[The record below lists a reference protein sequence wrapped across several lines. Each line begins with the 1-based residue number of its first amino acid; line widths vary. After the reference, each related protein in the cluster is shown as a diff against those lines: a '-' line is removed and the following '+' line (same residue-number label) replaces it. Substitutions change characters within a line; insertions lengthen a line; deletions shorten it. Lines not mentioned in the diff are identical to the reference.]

1 MNNMKRILFYV
12 TAIVSLTLFAACSKD
27 DGDGFNITSSKSV
40 ELTSQKTSQIECSD
54 SKATYASENEYVAT
68 VSATGLITGKRIG
81 ETYIDVNGQKS
92 IKVSVTPVCTQFTEP
107 QFLFGATKDEVYTK
121 VGTSYSLS
129 NESGIAYTT
138 TNDRVRGY
146 LYLLKDGKVSS
157 VVMVVSSSYFSSLTD
172 FLLERYAPATFSEEN
187 YTVLYVNALTADK
200 ITMIIGEQVYS
211 ASIIYVAYLPYTNS
225 KSRSATN
232 SESVKLQVK
241 SLLDKLILR

>member
-225 KSRSATN
+225 KSRSVTN

>member
-1 MNNMKRILFYV
+1 MKNMKRILFYV

-54 SKATYASENEYVAT
+54 SKATYASENGYVAT
-68 VSATGLITGKRIG
+68 VSETGLITGRRIG

-92 IKVSVTPVCTQFTEP
+92 IKVSVTPVYTQFSEP
-107 QFLFGATKDEVYTK
+107 QFLFGATKDEVYAK
-121 VGTSYSLS
+121 VGTNYSLS
-129 NESGIAYTT
+129 NESGIVYTT
-138 TNDRVRGY
+138 ANDRVRGY
-146 LYLLKDGKVSS
+146 LYLLKDGRVTS

-172 FLLERYAPATFSEEN
+172 FLLERYAPATFSEED

-225 KSRSATN
+225 KSRSVTN
-232 SESVKLQVK
+232 SESIKRQVK
-241 SLLDKLILR
+241 SLLDELNLR

>member
-1 MNNMKRILFYV
+1 MKRKLFYV

-27 DGDGFNITSSKSV
+27 DGDDLKITSSRNV
-40 ELTSQKTSQIECSD
+40 ELISKKTSQIECSD
-54 SKATYASENEYVAT
+54 SKATYASENGYVAT
-68 VSATGLITGKRIG
+68 VSETGLITGRRIG

-92 IKVSVTPVCTQFTEP
+92 IKVSVTPVYTQFTEP

-121 VGTSYSLS
+121 VGTNYSLS

-146 LYLLKDGKVSS
+146 IYLLKDGKVSS
-157 VVMVVSSSYFSSLTD
+157 VVMVVNSIYFDSLTD

-225 KSRSATN
+225 KSRSVTN

-241 SLLDKLILR
+241 SLLDKLSLR

>member
-1 MNNMKRILFYV
+1 MKNMKRKLFYV

-54 SKATYASENEYVAT
+54 SKATYASENGYVAT
-68 VSATGLITGKRIG
+68 VSETGLITGKRIG

-92 IKVSVTPVCTQFTEP
+92 IKVSVTPVFTQFAEP
-107 QFLFGATKDEVYTK
+107 QFLFGATKDEVYAK
-121 VGTSYSLS
+121 VGTNYSLS

-157 VVMVVSSSYFSSLTD
+157 VVMVVNSIYFDSLTD

-225 KSRSATN
+225 KSRSVTN

-241 SLLDKLILR
+241 SLLDKLSLR

>member
-1 MNNMKRILFYV
+1 MKNMKRILFYV

-40 ELTSQKTSQIECSD
+40 QLTSQKTSQIECSD
-54 SKATYASENEYVAT
+54 SKATYTSENGYVAT
-68 VSATGLITGKRIG
+68 VSETGLITGRRIG

-92 IKVSVTPVCTQFTEP
+92 IKVSVTPVYTQFSEP
-107 QFLFGATKDEVYTK
+107 QFLFGATKDEVYAK
-121 VGTSYSLS
+121 VGTNYSLS
-129 NESGIAYTT
+129 NESGIVYTT
-138 TNDRVRGY
+138 ANDRVRGY
-146 LYLLKDGKVSS
+146 LYLLKDGRVTS

-172 FLLERYAPATFSEEN
+172 FLLERYAPATFSEED

-225 KSRSATN
+225 KSRSVTN
-232 SESVKLQVK
+232 SESIKRQVK
-241 SLLDKLILR
+241 SLLDELNLR